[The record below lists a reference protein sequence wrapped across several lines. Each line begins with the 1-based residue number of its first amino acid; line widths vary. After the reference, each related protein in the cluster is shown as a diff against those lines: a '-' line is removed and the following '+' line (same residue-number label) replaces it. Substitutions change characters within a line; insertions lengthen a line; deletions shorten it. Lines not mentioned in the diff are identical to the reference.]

1 MRACAW
7 RSRLRSAGGG
17 SGERDATSASTAS
30 NNSDIE
36 APPLPPYPE
45 TALSRTHCVRI
56 TYTQRAGGVRGDNVR
71 SLNRDWR
78 ERDEVA
84 REHATCS
91 RGSGGSSERRLGRHG
106 LGLVGCRRHR
116 RRLDEGA
123 DPDSW
128 NGSRPLHRAAVFG
141 SPEAVAELARRVADV
156 DALENGVT
164 ALWEA
169 VMSRKPA
176 NAQAL
181 AAAGADPWR
190 PSLGG

>member
-1 MRACAW
+1 M
-7 RSRLRSAGGG
+7 
-17 SGERDATSASTAS
+17 
-30 NNSDIE
+30 
-36 APPLPPYPE
+36 
-45 TALSRTHCVRI
+45 
-56 TYTQRAGGVRGDNVR
+56 
-71 SLNRDWR
+71 
-78 ERDEVA
+78 
-84 REHATCS
+84 
-91 RGSGGSSERRLGRHG
+91 
-106 LGLVGCRRHR
+106 
-116 RRLDEGA
+116 
-123 DPDSW
+123 
-128 NGSRPLHRAAVFG
+128 FG